1 MAWCENPECGK
12 DGLRKADV
20 EFDETTRK
28 VLCHGCMT
36 LVHPGWMP
44 PSEYVNL
51 SDGIPEVV
59 RLSNDPRLEVA
70 LQINEADGFK
80 AAFSYGGISLAI
92 HIPNDD
98 YRQLIGG

>member
-1 MAWCENPECGK
+1 MAWCENPNCNK

-20 EFDETTRK
+20 EFDETSRK

-36 LVHPGWMP
+36 LVHPGWIP

-51 SDGIPEVV
+51 SEGIPEVV
-59 RLSNDPRLEVA
+59 RLGNDPRFGMA
-70 LQINEADGFK
+70 LQINEADGLK
-80 AAFSYGGISLAI
+80 AAFSYGGMSLAI
-92 HIPNDD
+92 HIPSDE